1 MLGFKIIG
9 LLIFILYLIYF
20 IIVFKK
26 KSFFKHIVEGTF
38 LIYICFVINLTL
50 FPIPFSEG
58 TIEIEKQVS
67 TLEHNFQLFNFLNKL
82 LDITVIGNILLLMP
96 LGFYILLF
104 NKKIKG
110 SYYLISIFLLS
121 LIIELTQLFISSR
134 LGYVYRT
141 FDVDDL
147 LLNTTGAMIG
157 YFIAKF
163 LYIKSDQILNVNI
176 YDFLKKEKKQKVTSL
191 EHIQE

>member
-1 MLGFKIIG
+1 MLGFKLIG
-9 LLIFILYLIYF
+9 LFVFFIYLIYF

-38 LIYICFVINLTL
+38 LIYICSVISLTL
-50 FPIPFSEG
+50 FPIPFSKG
-58 TIEIEKQVS
+58 TVEIEKQVS
-67 TLEHNFQLFNFLNKL
+67 MLEHNFQLFNFLNNPL
-82 LDITVIGNILLLMP
+82 AFTVIGNVLLLMP

-104 NKKIKG
+104 NKKIKAG
-110 SYYLISIFLLS
+110 YYLISVFLFS
-121 LIIELTQLFISSR
+121 TVIELTQLFISSH

-163 LYIKSDQILNVNI
+163 LYIKSNQVLDVNI
-176 YDFLKKEKKQKVTSL
+176 YHFLQNEQKISVK
-191 EHIQE
+191 

>member
-58 TIEIEKQVS
+58 TIEIEKEVS

-110 SYYLISIFLLS
+110 
-121 LIIELTQLFISSR
+121 
-134 LGYVYRT
+134 
-141 FDVDDL
+141 
-147 LLNTTGAMIG
+147 
-157 YFIAKF
+157 
-163 LYIKSDQILNVNI
+163 
-176 YDFLKKEKKQKVTSL
+176 
-191 EHIQE
+191 

>member
-1 MLGFKIIG
+1 MLGFKLIG
-9 LLIFILYLIYF
+9 LLVFILYLIYF
-20 IIVFKK
+20 IIAFKK

-67 TLEHNFQLFNFLNKL
+67 TLEHNFQIFYFLNNF

-104 NKKIKG
+104 NKEIKG
-110 SYYLISIFLLS
+110 SYYLISVFLLS
-121 LIIELTQLFISSR
+121 LIIELTQFFISYR
-134 LGYVYRT
+134 VGYVYRT

-163 LYIKSDQILNVNI
+163 LYIKSNQILDAN
-176 YDFLKKEKKQKVTSL
+176 YQ
-191 EHIQE
+191 